1 MWAYIHTCIPH
12 TYKKDYEKLSSTF
25 INSLCFMGIR
35 PSCTH
40 WTLSGVKVVFI
51 CIWYVSK
58 RTKVQKRVQVYR
70 FHRAKWAVCPVSS
83 SCGRLQHGDW
93 FCLWLCW
100 WNGVSDSP
108 LFIEGWV
115 SHGSICTAWLV
126 NAAQRF
132 SFPGH
137 SLGSYKGSGSVVKR
151 FAALAERGPSFS
163 S

>member
-1 MWAYIHTCIPH
+1 
-12 TYKKDYEKLSSTF
+12 
-25 INSLCFMGIR
+25 MGIR

-40 WTLSGVKVVFI
+40 WTLSGVTVVFI

-58 RTKVQKRVQVYR
+58 HTKGQKRVQVYR

-83 SCGRLQHGDW
+83 SCGRLQRGDW

-126 NAAQRF
+126 NAAQI
-132 SFPGH
+132 
-137 SLGSYKGSGSVVKR
+137 
-151 FAALAERGPSFS
+151 FS
-163 S
+163 SLVTHLVPTRAMAQWLRDLLLLQREDLASVPSTHMASSSQDSVPSSGLCESYI